1 MTRVLIL
8 GGGGMLGHKAWQV
21 FRAQG
26 GDVFVTF
33 RHFDERLRATGMFEG
48 SRVIEGV
55 DAWELDTVQRA
66 IAQARPDWILN
77 CIGIIKQREE
87 AKDPTQAVYV
97 NALFPHLLG
106 EACREAGARL
116 IHVSTDCVFSGR
128 RGPYRETDPSDAED
142 LYGRTKYL
150 GEVPGP
156 GSLTIR
162 TSIIGRDL
170 FRDLS
175 LVDWFLSQAGKQ
187 VRGYARTLYTGLT
200 TTALS
205 RELWCLV
212 SEQPSL
218 EGLYQVASAPITKF
232 DLLVMLNEAFH
243 TETRIV
249 RDETEVSDRSLV
261 ADRYWQETGGHRP
274 SWTQMVAELAGD
286 PTDYRRFRTLAKG
299 PNEDVEASGG

>member
-1 MTRVLIL
+1 MTRVLVL

-21 FRAQG
+21 FRARG

-33 RHFDERLRATGMFEG
+33 RRFDHRLRATTVFDE
-48 SRVIEGV
+48 SRIIEGV
-55 DAWELDTVQRA
+55 DAWELATVRRA
-66 IAQARPDWILN
+66 IAEARPEWLLN
-77 CIGIIKQREE
+77 CVGVIKQREE
-87 AKDPTQAVYV
+87 AKDPTQAIYV

-106 EACREAGARL
+106 KLCRETGVRL

-128 RGPYRETDPSDAED
+128 HGPYRETDLSDAED

-170 FRDLS
+170 FRNLS

-187 VRGYARTLYTGLT
+187 IRGYARTLYTGLT

-205 RELWCLV
+205 REIWRV
-212 SEQPSL
+212 ITEQPGL
-218 EGLYQVASAPITKF
+218 EGLYQVSATPITKF

-243 TETRIV
+243 TETQIA
-249 RDETEVSDRSLV
+249 RDESEVSDRSLV
-261 ADRYWQETGGHRP
+261 SDRYWRETRAQP
-274 SWTQMVAELAGD
+274 PLWTHMIAELAGD
-286 PTDYRRFRTLAKG
+286 PTDYRRFRALEETA
-299 PNEDVEASGG
+299 

>member
-1 MTRVLIL
+1 MIFEEARV
-8 GGGGMLGHKAWQV
+8 V
-21 FRAQG
+21 
-26 GDVFVTF
+26 D
-33 RHFDERLRATGMFEG
+33 
-48 SRVIEGV
+48 GV
-55 DAWELDTVQRA
+55 DAWQLDTVRKA
-66 IAQARPDWILN
+66 ITQVRPDWVLN

-87 AKDPTQAVYV
+87 AQDAVQAIYV

-106 EACREAGARL
+106 QACRKAGARL

-150 GEVPGP
+150 GEVAGP
-156 GSLTIR
+156 GCLTVR

-200 TTALS
+200 TIALS
-205 RELWCLV
+205 KELWRV
-212 SEQPSL
+212 ITDGPSL
-218 EGLYQVASAPITKF
+218 QGLYQVSSAPIAKF
-232 DLLVMLNEAFH
+232 DLLVMLNEAFR
-243 TETRIV
+243 TDTRIL

-261 ADRYWQETGGHRP
+261 SDRYWGETGGHPP
-274 SWTQMVAELAGD
+274 SWSEMVTELAAD
-286 PTDYRRFRTLAKG
+286 STDYKRFRRQT
-299 PNEDVEASGG
+299 ESIR

>member
-1 MTRVLIL
+1 MTRVLVL

-21 FRAQG
+21 FRAEG

-33 RHFDERLRATGMFEG
+33 RRFDKRLRDTGVFEE
-48 SRVIEGV
+48 SRVIEDV
-55 DAWELDTVQRA
+55 DAWELDTVRRA
-66 IAQARPDWILN
+66 IAQVRPDWLLN
-77 CIGIIKQREE
+77 CIGLIKQREE
-87 AKDPTQAVYV
+87 VQDPTQAIYV

-106 EACREAGARL
+106 QACREVGARL

-128 RGPYRETDPSDAED
+128 RGPYRQTDPSDAED

-150 GEVPGP
+150 GEVAGP
-156 GSLTIR
+156 GCLTIR

-205 RELWCLV
+205 RGMWRV
-212 SEQPSL
+212 MAGHPHL
-218 EGLYQVASAPITKF
+218 EGLYQVSSAPITKF

-243 TETRIV
+243 TGTTIL
-249 RDETEVSDRSLV
+249 RDETEVCDRSLV
-261 ADRYWQETGGHRP
+261 SDTYWRETGGCPP
-274 SWTQMVAELAGD
+274 SWSQMVTELAAD
-286 PTDYRRFRTLAKG
+286 STDYERFRG
-299 PNEDVEASGG
+299 HRR